1 MAQAFVEVSGDGM
14 QVDCHV
20 RRVFFVFGELDWV
33 IGLDVVEHLATIL
46 GQVPLKPFC
55 DGQVDLEDRFDIP
68 RVSFALPCPHTLVEK
83 NR

>member
-1 MAQAFVEVSGDGM
+1 MAQALVEVSGNGM
-14 QVDCHV
+14 QVYRIV
-20 RRVFFVFGELDWV
+20 GRVVLVLGKLDWV

-83 NR
+83 KR